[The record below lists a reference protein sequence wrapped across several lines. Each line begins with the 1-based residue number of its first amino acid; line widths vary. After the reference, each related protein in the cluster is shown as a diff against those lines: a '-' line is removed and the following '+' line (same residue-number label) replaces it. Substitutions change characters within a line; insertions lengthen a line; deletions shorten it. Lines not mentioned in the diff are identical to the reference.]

1 MGMSTVKQPN
11 NVYFYKVILILTD
24 SYNGHIHEK
33 SI

>member
-11 NVYFYKVILILTD
+11 NVNFHKVILILTD
-24 SYNGHIHEK
+24 SYNGHIQEK